1 MINFVHSISISLI
14 VNLSQIC
21 IRLGDSLSKQYND
34 SVFFYLSFYRI
45 FFSRLLFSTALRSR
59 NCSTRNWFQSLFLS
73 RKQKC
78 KTRFY
83 DCKEIWEM
91 SIMSFA
97 RKMSFTRRTTIFYF
111 STDTRKLTIDFNDR
125 TWYVWLSIRHKV
137 TNRRVSHHRRAR
149 NVSQFVFFL
158 QFVFSIRIKLRN
170 RMICESNIDFAC
182 LEIDHF
188 EQRKWTKIVVSFRDI
203 HSVINIKWLSCAQKS
218 SLHRAVMWMRMF
230 EMNRANVVNRQAW
243 NHANR
248 CNDYWSIRNETFR
261 MID

>member
-1 MINFVHSISISLI
+1 MINSVHFISISLI

-21 IRLGDSLSKQYND
+21 IRFDDSLSKQYND
-34 SVFFYLSFYRI
+34 SVFFHFSSHRI
-45 FFSRLLFSTALRSR
+45 SLFRFLFSAALRSK
-59 NCSTRNWFQSLFLS
+59 NCSIRNWFQNLLLS

-97 RKMSFTRRTTIFYF
+97 KKMSFTRKTTIFHF
-111 STDTRKLTIDFNDR
+111 STDTRRLTIDFNDR
-125 TWYVWLSIRHKV
+125 TWYVWLSTRHRI

-149 NVSQFVFFL
+149 NASQFVFFL
-158 QFVFSIRIKLRN
+158 QFVFSIHIRFRN
-170 RMICESNIDFAC
+170 RMICESNIDLAC

-188 EQRKWTKIVVSFRDI
+188 EQRKWTKIVVLFRDI
-203 HSVINIKWLSCAQKS
+203 HSVINIRWLSCAQKNFF
-218 SLHRAVMWMRMF
+218 HRTVMWMRMF
-230 EMNRANVVNRQAW
+230 EMNRANVVNRQVW

-248 CNDYWSIRNETFR
+248 CNDYWSIRSETFR